1 MKIATYMLSC
11 GDRTDVRRQT
21 LANFMAT
28 DWNELPTVDVD
39 SVTSGER
46 LARMVHNYFELVQ
59 RAVDSKSELILLLED
74 DLRFNRYLRYN
85 LERWY
90 PLLNIGQ
97 DHHFLGSLFNPN
109 MRMLERHNDRSFS
122 IADPKFVFGSQ
133 ALVVSLSTARHIVK
147 NCDKVQG
154 PHDIRMFRLASE
166 VCPLHFHYPS
176 LVQHVGFSSTWGG
189 PFQRAN
195 DFQPDWKSS

>member
-11 GDRTDVRRQT
+11 EDRTNIRRQT

-28 DWNELPTVDVD
+28 DWNEFPKVGVD

-46 LARMVHNYFELVQ
+46 LARMVRHYFELV
-59 RAVDSKSELILLLED
+59 RWAVDSKSELILLLED

-85 LERWY
+85 LERWS

-109 MRMLERHNDRSFS
+109 IRMLECHNDR
-122 IADPKFVFGSQ
+122 
-133 ALVVSLSTARHIVK
+133 L
-147 NCDKVQG
+147 
-154 PHDIRMFRLASE
+154 FRLLTRNS
-166 VCPLHFHYPS
+166 CSDRKHWSF
-176 LVQHVGFSSTWGG
+176 
-189 PFQRAN
+189 R
-195 DFQPDWKSS
+195 